1 MARRPPQNPFG
12 GPFGPRTPGFEGLG
26 ELHLP
31 RPPRRFWIGLAF
43 VAAAILLILIAE
55 PLVNLVTNWEWFSAL
70 GFGGAYGTRL
80 LIQVLLFLI
89 TFAIAF
95 LVTAANVT
103 VGLRLR
109 TSGALRAVGIRHR
122 TLRSRLGIVM
132 LVGAVLLAL
141 LVAISLE
148 GSWSDLVLFLHP
160 QTTGTQDPI
169 LHADTG
175 FYLTVLPFLNDVQ
188 GNLVGLLVVN
198 ILVAVGLHAWR
209 EDHIDLRLTPRGTAH
224 ISALVGVFAL
234 VVAFGAWLSRYSY
247 LYGHDSVVYGAGY
260 ADVHARIPLTTA
272 EVVLAVLLAIALFAN
287 VHPRLRR
294 MRFVLGAAGV
304 WVAAVILVGLYS
316 AGVQRLAVQ
325 PAELSQETPYLSHQ
339 IASTRSAYDLNG
351 VQTKSFQ
358 GTGNVTA
365 QDVNNDQTTVNNLR
379 LWDNAPLNDVYDQQQ
394 SIRTYYGFDTPQF
407 DRYTLGGVY
416 QEVEISPREMQQSQL
431 PSQAQTWVNQRLVYT
446 HGYGIAASQ
455 VANQDQQGLPQYVAG
470 NIPNTGPLKVTVPQI
485 YFGQTE
491 QSWVVAPSKQAEFD
505 HPSGGASGTATNHWT
520 GTQAPLLT
528 GGNRLLW
535 SMRTGDLNLLISDQ
549 ISAQS
554 RILFDRNPE
563 QRVQQVAPFLTA
575 DNNPYIVDVGGHLY
589 WIEDAYTSADTY
601 PYSEPGPQFG
611 ANPDLNYN
619 YLRNSVKVVIN
630 AYTGQTTL
638 YVLTP
643 NDPLI
648 RAYEAAFPSLFKP
661 ISAMPS
667 ALRDHLKV
675 PQNYFSVQ
683 AQMYA
688 TYHVS
693 DVSTFYNREN
703 VYAEPQGIQ
712 PYYVM
717 MRLPGETKPE
727 FLMILPYTPFNKN
740 NLVAWLAVRQD
751 QPNYGQ
757 VIAFQLPKDQVI
769 FGPSQVQSRINQD
782 PQLSQEYSLLNQQ
795 NSHVEKGNLLVVPID
810 GTFLYFEPWY
820 IESSQGQALPELKY
834 IILTGS
840 TANSPVVF
848 DSTLAK
854 AVQDLTGQA
863 APSST
868 PGQSGAP
875 TANSPPGSGTSVSP
889 QIQQLI
895 NQALAAYAQAQTD
908 LKQGNLAGYAQEM
921 QTVNSDLQK
930 IQSLEG
936 KSSSGSG
943 ASPPPTPVPSPSSL
957 PGIGGG

>member
-12 GPFGPRTPGFEGLG
+12 TPFGPRPPGFEGLG
-26 ELHLP
+26 EIHLP
-31 RPPRRFWIGLAF
+31 RPPRRFWIGLGF
-43 VAAAILLILIAE
+43 VAAALVLILIAA
-55 PLVNLVTNWEWFSAL
+55 PIVNLITNWEWFSSL

-80 LIQVLLFLI
+80 LIQVLLFLG
-89 TFAIAF
+89 TLVVAFLFAAVNVAIA
-95 LVTAANVT
+95 
-103 VGLRLR
+103 LRLR

-122 TLRSRLGIVM
+122 TLRSRLGVVS
-132 LVGAVLLAL
+132 LVACAFLAF
-141 LVAISLE
+141 LVAISME

-160 QTTGTQDPI
+160 QTTGQQDPI
-169 LHADTG
+169 LHANVG
-175 FYLTVLPFLNDVQ
+175 FYLTQLPFWNDVQ
-188 GNLVGLLVVN
+188 GNLVGLMIVTLLIV
-198 ILVAVGLHAWR
+198 IALHAWR
-209 EDHIDLRLTPRGTAH
+209 DDHIDLRLLPRGTAH
-224 ISALVGVFAL
+224 VSVLVGIYAL
-234 VVAFGAWLSRYSY
+234 VVASGAWLSRYGY

-260 ADVHARIPLTTA
+260 ADVNARIPLTTA
-272 EVVLAVLLAIALFAN
+272 EAVLGVLLAIGLFVNAHPRVRQLRLVLFA
-287 VHPRLRR
+287 V
-294 MRFVLGAAGV
+294 GI
-304 WVAAVILVGLYS
+304 WVAAVLVVAIYA
-316 AGVQRLAVQ
+316 AGVQRLVVQ

-351 VQTKSFQ
+351 VQTQSFT

-365 QDVNNDQTTVNNLR
+365 QEVNFDQTTVDNLR
-379 LWDNAPLNDVYDQQQ
+379 LWDNAPLNNVYDQQQ

-407 DRYTLGGVY
+407 DRYTIDGVY
-416 QEVEISPREMQQSQL
+416 QEVEIAPREMQQSQL

-455 VANQDQQGLPQYVAG
+455 VAEEDAQGLPQYVAG
-470 NIPNTGPLKVTVPQI
+470 NIPNTGPLTVTVPQI
-485 YFGQTE
+485 YFGE
-491 QSWVVAPSKQAEFD
+491 AESDWVVAPSRQPEFD
-505 HPSGGASGTATNHWT
+505 YPSSNASGTASNSWT
-520 GTQAPLLT
+520 GTEAPLLT

-549 ISAQS
+549 INGQS

-563 QRVQQVAPFLTA
+563 QRLQQVAPFLTA
-575 DNNPYIVDVGGHLY
+575 DNNPYIVNVSGQLY
-589 WIEDAYTSADTY
+589 WIEDAYTSASTY
-601 PYSEPGPQFG
+601 PYSESGPQFG
-611 ANPDLNYN
+611 ANPNLSYN
-619 YLRNSVKVVIN
+619 YMRNSVKAVIN

-643 NDPLI
+643 DDPLI

-661 ISAMPS
+661 ISDMPS

-693 DVSTFYNREN
+693 DVPTFYNREN

-717 MRLPGETKPE
+717 MRLPGETKSE
-727 FLMILPYTPFNKN
+727 FLMILPYTPYAKN

-757 VIAFQLPKDQVI
+757 VISYQLPKNQVI
-769 FGPSQVQSRINQD
+769 FGPAQVQSRINQD
-782 PQLSQEYSLLNQQ
+782 PTLSQEYSLLNQQ
-795 NSHVEKGNLLVVPID
+795 NSHVEKGNLLVVPIG

-854 AVQDLTGQA
+854 AILDLTGQA
-863 APSST
+863 LASPSAPTSPTAPST
-868 PGQSGAP
+868 GGA
-875 TANSPPGSGTSVSP
+875 GVSP
-889 QIQQLI
+889 QVQQLVS
-895 NQALAAYAQAQTD
+895 QALSAYAQGQAD
-908 LKQGNLAGYAQEM
+908 LKQGNLAGYAQQM
-921 QTVNSDLQK
+921 QQVDSLLQQ
-930 IQSLEG
+930 IQQLQGGSAAG
-936 KSSSGSG
+936 GSG
-943 ASPPPTPVPSPSSL
+943 ASPGPTPVPSPSPL
-957 PGIGGG
+957 PGIGG